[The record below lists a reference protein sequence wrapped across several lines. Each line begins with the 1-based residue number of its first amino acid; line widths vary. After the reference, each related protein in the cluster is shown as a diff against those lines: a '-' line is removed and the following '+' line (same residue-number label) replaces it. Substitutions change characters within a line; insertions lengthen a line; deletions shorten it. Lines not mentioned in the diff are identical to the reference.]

1 MFKIGNYTVTDYDA
15 HFHTS
20 GALTVFHSSIMY
32 YVTERKWLSVL
43 VGAATSCAIGLTKE
57 YVIDKNP
64 SIPDIEGNTKGNIY
78 YGGITAASIDM
89 MEKKKIRIDTAYY
102 NNLAPIK

>member
-1 MFKIGNYTVTDYDA
+1 MFKIGNYTITDYDL
-15 HFHTS
+15 HYHTS

-43 VGAATSCAIGLTKE
+43 VGAVTSGIISTSKE
-57 YVIDKNP
+57 YFLDKKP
-64 SIPDIEGNTKGNIY
+64 SMLDIEANTKGNIY
-78 YGGITAASIDM
+78 YGCITAASIDM
-89 MEKKKIRIDTAYY
+89 MEKRKIRIDTAYY